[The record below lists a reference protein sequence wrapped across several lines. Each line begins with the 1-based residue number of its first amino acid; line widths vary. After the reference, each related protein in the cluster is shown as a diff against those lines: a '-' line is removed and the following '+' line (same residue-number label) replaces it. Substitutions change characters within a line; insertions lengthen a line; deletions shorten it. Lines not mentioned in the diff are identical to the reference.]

1 MHRDNSAAASVYAV
15 VLAWSTVYITS
26 YCSDPIALAHFYP
39 IPEVSKTNKLMIHVA
54 LPRGRF
60 KTHNQG
66 SHDLFNAPGHLRR
79 LYGTWKRYSNP
90 PTSPLLYL
98 PIPQHSH
105 REGQKKRASST
116 HVLCFL
122 FFRKAIGDGYMT
134 LCLSKSTCPL
144 YRCIKKR
151 VSGGQ

>member
-1 MHRDNSAAASVYAV
+1 VYAV

-66 SHDLFNAPGHLRR
+66 SHDLLNAPGHLRR
-79 LYGTWKRYSNP
+79 LYGNESETNTAVDVLGSAIQTP
-90 PTSPLLYL
+90 PHLPSFICPFLNTHIAKDKKNGLLQ
-98 PIPQHSH
+98 PMSF
-105 REGQKKRASST
+105 AFFSSEKQ
-116 HVLCFL
+116 L
-122 FFRKAIGDGYMT
+122 AMGI
-134 LCLSKSTCPL
+134 
-144 YRCIKKR
+144 
-151 VSGGQ
+151 